1 MRTRFL
7 STAAFLATL
16 LFSLASFAVSRC
28 DVNVPT
34 ERVDLAQVSLAYQS
48 IGRASDPALLLVMGL
63 GGQLIH
69 WPDEVVVALCQQ
81 GFRVI
86 RYDNRDV
93 GLSTWRQAPVNANLT
108 FEVLRYK
115 LGLPA
120 MKPDDRSAGFIK
132 LSCNCGSAPQ
142 RSSSDSRSTGVLR
155 FGVFHAGTIFFH
167 CHLAGRAIARPVVFC
182 CLAL

>member
-1 MRTRFL
+1 MRALFL
-7 STAAFLATL
+7 SGAIFLVA
-16 LFSLASFAVSRC
+16 LFSLPSLAASRC
-28 DVNVPT
+28 DVDVPT

-48 IGRASDPALLLVMGL
+48 IGRAADPALLLVMGL

-93 GLSTWRQAPVNANLT
+93 GLSTWRQTPVDANLT

-115 LGLPA
+115 LGLPVA
-120 MKPDDRSAGFIK
+120 
-132 LSCNCGSAPQ
+132 APYTLT
-142 RSSSDSRSTGVLR
+142 D
-155 FGVFHAGTIFFH
+155 
-167 CHLAGRAIARPVVFC
+167 
-182 CLAL
+182 

>member
-1 MRTRFL
+1 MRALFL
-7 STAAFLATL
+7 SAVVFLAA
-16 LFSLASFAVSRC
+16 LFSLPSLAASRC
-28 DVNVPT
+28 EVGVPT

-93 GLSTWRQAPVNANLT
+93 GLSTWRQTPVDANLT

-115 LGLPA
+115 LGLPVA
-120 MKPDDRSAGFIK
+120 APYTLTDMADDAFGLMDALRVEQFH
-132 LSCNCGSAPQ
+132 
-142 RSSSDSRSTGVLR
+142 VL
-155 FGVFHAGTIFFH
+155 GTTH
-167 CHLAGRAIARPVVFC
+167 W
-182 CLAL
+182 

>member
-1 MRTRFL
+1 MRVRFL
-7 STAAFLATL
+7 STVLLLAGLLLGPLCFAAA
-16 LFSLASFAVSRC
+16 RC

-34 ERVDLAQVSLAYQS
+34 QRVDLPQVSLAYQS
-48 IGRASDPALLLVMGL
+48 IGRTSDPALLLVMGL

-93 GLSTWRQAPVNANLT
+93 GLSTWRQAPASANLT

-115 LGLPA
+115 LGLPVA
-120 MKPDDRSAGFIK
+120 APYTLTDMADDALGLMDALHIEQFHVLGASMGGMIAQHL
-132 LSCNCGSAPQ
+132 LS
-142 RSSSDSRSTGVLR
+142 LI
-155 FGVFHAGTIFFH
+155 HI
-167 CHLAGRAIARPVVFC
+167 
-182 CLAL
+182 

>member
-1 MRTRFL
+1 MSKGF
-7 STAAFLATL
+7 
-16 LFSLASFAVSRC
+16 FSLAAVLVAFLFGTSAFAAARC

-34 ERVDLAQVSLAYQS
+34 AHVDLQQVSIAYQS

-93 GLSTWRQAPVNANLT
+93 GLSTWRQAPADAT
-108 FEVLRYK
+108 
-115 LGLPA
+115 
-120 MKPDDRSAGFIK
+120 
-132 LSCNCGSAPQ
+132 
-142 RSSSDSRSTGVLR
+142 
-155 FGVFHAGTIFFH
+155 
-167 CHLAGRAIARPVVFC
+167 
-182 CLAL
+182 

>member
-1 MRTRFL
+1 MFKRFI
-7 STAAFLATL
+7 SVAAALAAL
-16 LFSLASFAVSRC
+16 VFGAGSLAAGRC

-34 ERVDLAQVSLAYQS
+34 EHADLPAVSLAYQS

-93 GLSTWRQAPVNANLT
+93 GLSTWRQAPIEANLT
-108 FEVLRYK
+108 FEVLRTSSVC
-115 LGLPA
+115 
-120 MKPDDRSAGFIK
+120 RS
-132 LSCNCGSAPQ
+132 
-142 RSSSDSRSTGVLR
+142 
-155 FGVFHAGTIFFH
+155 
-167 CHLAGRAIARPVVFC
+167 RPRT
-182 CLAL
+182 A